1 MKIKKAVNYVKNR
14 NKSLPEYKIGAFQV
28 LVKDPITSDIDIQD
42 IFNEVNN
49 LLPNEYLNL
58 LDIVYIGDFSFLRER
73 EANALYMDGA
83 IYISNEQDDG
93 EDLKDDIIHEISHS
107 VEEKYGDF
115 IYTDGSIEDEF
126 LLKRAKLKKI
136 LVSQNYNVSEL
147 NFLETDYNSDF
158 DEFLHKD
165 IGYDALRIMTVDL
178 FLAPY
183 SITSLREYFGRGFEE
198 YYLNDRLYLKEV
210 CPYIYNKLFLLEQE
224 GANNY
229 EF

>member
-1 MKIKKAVNYVKNR
+1 MKNR

-210 CPYIYNKLFLLEQE
+210 CPYIYNKLFFLEQE

>member
-1 MKIKKAVNYVKNR
+1 MKNR

>member
-1 MKIKKAVNYVKNR
+1 MKIREAANYVRNQ
-14 NKSLPEYKIGAFQV
+14 NKSLPEYRVGAFQV

-210 CPYIYNKLFLLEQE
+210 CPYIYNKLFFLEQE